1 MKQLKFTE
9 EQIAYALR
17 RVDSGTPPADVCRQ
31 VGASEA
37 TFYIWK
43 KKYAHLGIMELR
55 TLRSLEEENSRL
67 RAGGGSL
74 ADKHM
79 LSEALP
85 KNGSKARAPTRVGR
99 PVSGDLRREGAAV
112 ESAGADQPDLVVPA
126 IAPG

>member
-1 MKQLKFTE
+1 MKKLKFTE

-67 RAGGGSL
+67 GWWRISRRQAHAQRG
-74 ADKHM
+74 
-79 LSEALP
+79 
-85 KNGSKARAPTRVGR
+85 APEKWV
-99 PVSGDLRREGAAV
+99 
-112 ESAGADQPDLVVPA
+112 
-126 IAPG
+126 